1 MPPWPMVP
9 MSLWVE
15 VCAEFEVRFNKKSA
29 GLLKEQ
35 VLFLIQPKIQ
45 GGWGEG
51 DAPMNPTALWVE
63 VVLSLKQLPDAR
75 LAVSETGETSRHLI
89 FGPL

>member
-51 DAPMNPTALWVE
+51 DVPMNPTALWVE
-63 VVLSLKQLPDAR
+63 VCAEFEVA
-75 LAVSETGETSRHLI
+75 SRCALGV
-89 FGPL
+89 FRDGRDCQTP